1 VFFSFYFPNNSTT
14 GHISNFN
21 NQYVS
26 FCLEESNY
34 TSWKRNGMKLE
45 LKLIKLNYLS
55 SRSSK
60 MLSNDLIKSEER
72 RWTGKSK
79 CVGDE

>member
-1 VFFSFYFPNNSTT
+1 M
-14 GHISNFN
+14 
-21 NQYVS
+21 
-26 FCLEESNY
+26 
-34 TSWKRNGMKLE
+34 SWKRNGMKLE

-79 CVGDE
+79 CVRDER